1 MRSIRCLI
9 VALSE
14 YFPEALSWVD
24 YVFFSLREDR
34 EAREFEVWK
43 ILCHNCFLAIHF
55 LFLLES
61 NLFFFFNV
69 KALYMLC
76 SSFAGIIMES
86 FWDTHG
92 ENLVGFLVWPCKH
105 YSLPESHC
113 CSRWISNSSSNCHL
127 IAPFSLL
134 FQGLVV
140 ACFLMCLS
148 LQISG

>member
-1 MRSIRCLI
+1 M
-9 VALSE
+9 
-14 YFPEALSWVD
+14 
-24 YVFFSLREDR
+24 FFSPLGRIGKQE
-34 EAREFEVWK
+34 
-43 ILCHNCFLAIHF
+43 
-55 LFLLES
+55 
-61 NLFFFFNV
+61 NLKYGKFCVTIVFWQFIFFFYWRVTFFFFFNV